1 MNQNTNSFL
10 IFNGLSFYIYWWVCF
25 IGSSKE
31 QYYYGPALGIL
42 YMLIHFFIIKD
53 KYREFKYIF
62 ICMISGLIIETLMF
76 KLNFISY
83 KGLLSDKF
91 NIAPLWIVIL
101 WMGFGTTIYHSFRWI
116 LKKYKLGF
124 FLGAIFT
131 PFFYISAD
139 KIGSIS
145 FNYSI
150 LTSYLILSFVWGFSL
165 LFLIYIAEKIN

>member
-1 MNQNTNSFL
+1 MNQDSNRFL
-10 IFNGLSFYIYWWVCF
+10 IFNALSFYIYWWICF

-62 ICMISGLIIETLMF
+62 ICMITGFIIETLML

-83 KGLLSDKF
+83 RGILSDKF

-101 WMGFGTTIYHSFRWI
+101 WMGFGTTVYHSFKWI
-116 LKKYKLGF
+116 VGKYKLSF

-131 PFFYISAD
+131 PIFYISAD

-150 LTSYLILSFVWGFSL
+150 LISYLILSLIWGISL
-165 LFLIYIAEKIN
+165 LLLIYIAEKIN